1 MSPPPLPPF
10 SVIATV
16 RNERESI
23 AAFVDSLLAQTLAPA
38 EIVIVDGA
46 STDGTLDILQRYARD
61 GHIALISQ
69 DCNIS
74 EGRNLGIAAASHEW
88 IAATDAGCRAEPD
101 WLEQLARAAVGEEAP
116 DVIAGNYAFETHND
130 FELASVLATD
140 APDREDSDQ
149 ARYYPSSRSIAFRR
163 SAWNTV
169 GGYPEW
175 LYAAEDT
182 LYNIRLRELGL
193 RFTFAR
199 DARVWWRPRQ
209 TLRGLYR
216 QYFNYARGNGR
227 IGLALYGYWS
237 NIKTHGYVAGFALL
251 GLLHPGFL
259 IAAIAVGVSHV
270 RRNLWP
276 QARLAGPR
284 TGRAA
289 MIWKTLWLMEVVRVA
304 GMHGFLAGRS
314 DRRKD
319 PRFIRE
325 QLAWMGRDSLET
337 EPAVFGWQARLLVV
351 ASVAAAAFIAWQR
364 T

>member
-1 MSPPPLPPF
+1 MTSPPLPPF

-16 RNERESI
+16 RNEAASI
-23 AAFVDSLLAQTLAPA
+23 ASFVDSLLAQTFAPA

-46 STDGTLDILQRYARD
+46 SADGTLEILQQYARD

-74 EGRNLGIAAASHEW
+74 EGRNLGIAAAKHEW
-88 IAATDAGCRAEPD
+88 IAATDAGCRAEAD
-101 WLEQLARAAVGEEAP
+101 WLEQLALAAVGEDAP
-116 DVIAGNYAFETHND
+116 DVIAGNYSFETHND

-149 ARYYPSSRSIAFRR
+149 ACYYPSSRSIAFRK
-163 SAWNTV
+163 SAWRTV

-182 LYNIRLRELGL
+182 LFNIRLRELGL

-199 DARVWWRPRQ
+199 NARVGWRPRE

-237 NIKTHGYVAGFALL
+237 NIKTHGFVAGFTLL

-259 IAAIAVGVSHV
+259 SAAVVFALSHV

-276 QARLAGPR
+276 QARVAGQR
-284 TGRAA
+284 TGRTI

-325 QLAWMGRDSLET
+325 QLAWMGRDSLEKT
-337 EPAVFGWQARLLVV
+337 PAVFGWQARLLVLV
-351 ASVAAAAFIAWQR
+351 SVAAAAFIAWQR